1 MVPASQH
8 HTIIVQLP
16 KQLPGAHKYDTHPKL
31 PGAHKHDPDP
41 KITGAHKHDTH
52 PKLSRAHKYDPDP
65 NLPGAHKY
73 DPDPNTTR
81 SLLRKY
87 ICPHKSSRL
96 NIDCPTRPPP
106 AEKMLDP
113 PLLPMILSLLF
124 YRNDFPPYLYG
135 MSFGYTG
142 ISTSLPV
149 LIFISPS
156 SSPVPLPLLQ
166 LL

>member
-1 MVPASQH
+1 MTQIQSFRELTNMTLILNLRELTNMTQIQKFREL
-8 HTIIVQLP
+8 TNMTQIQKFREL
-16 KQLPGAHKYDTHPKL
+16 TN
-31 PGAHKHDPDP
+31 DPDP
-41 KITGAHKHDTH
+41 KI
-52 PKLSRAHKYDPDP
+52 
-65 NLPGAHKY
+65 PGAHKY